1 VDRIYC
7 LVRVRGGGLM
17 TRCVHK
23 AAVRAREL
31 MSEATAKF
39 HRIADRTG
47 IPAALIKAQG
57 LGANEITTALGIG
70 RASVYRM
77 LGATG
82 RLTLERASSV

>member
-57 LGANEITTALGIG
+57 LGANDHHGPRHRSGE
-70 RASVYRM
+70 
-77 LGATG
+77 
-82 RLTLERASSV
+82 RLSDVGSHWQINP